1 MLKLSRGH
9 IMVGT
14 KRLQGIGG
22 LCLFLPLVCVCACVC
37 SKYNLE
43 QKHMREYTFHYLFIK
58 Q

>member
-9 IMVGT
+9 TMVGT

-22 LCLFLPLVCVCACVC
+22 LCLFLPLVCVCVC
-37 SKYNLE
+37 AVNTTSVE
-43 QKHMREYTFHYLFIK
+43 QKHMKEYTFHYLFIK